1 MSAALSPA
9 LPLPGPLPGPRI
21 VRTLLA
27 ACPHTALPIGLA
39 EGGGIQAALDRRVG
53 DATVVVE
60 LVAGLCSRPEVLVEP
75 LRRSGSKACLL
86 VLCARRAAL
95 SEYRAWAARAGLDP
109 FRVDATHPGLVP
121 AHDSGEPDLARLAAL
136 LAAMATRLSVPLT
149 SGPRAR
155 RQRPRPARVS
165 RRALFALPVLPIAPA
180 ASIVADRCSAPRCAI
195 CLLACPTAAIVVGR
209 GGRMSVA
216 TDRCDGCGVC
226 VSACPADAV
235 DLPGFSLVEHEAL
248 LRELLRPPL
257 DSGSP
262 VPPGIVF
269 ACTSDIDLREVDAQ
283 PAALPDDWSVVNVAC
298 VSMVTVGWI
307 LQAIASGVPAVALL
321 PCTTPATLPL
331 GVLLRDRVEFC
342 QRLLSAV
349 GIPDADR
356 RVLLLPAEPA
366 AAFEELRGGQDA
378 QLTAARPRPS
388 GGPVDFP
395 DQVTLREPE
404 ATVAAL
410 RRLAPVPG
418 PVMTVSGLASPLG
431 RVRLDESACTSCG
444 ACVLVCPTGALAFD
458 RDAQGSALVL
468 DPGRCI
474 PDGYCA
480 AVCPEHALQ
489 VDPVVDFAAL
499 AHGPMVLKRN
509 ALVCRRCGAP
519 CSEQAMVRLVRDL
532 LPPGLGSYL
541 DDAAELC
548 AECVAGLML
557 EREAAL
563 VPPGDVIAVPLN
575 PGTARG
581 FAQVPVQPE
590 SLLRTAVL

>member
-1 MSAALSPA
+1 MSAALSLT
-9 LPLPGPLPGPRI
+9 LPLPGPLPGPGI

-53 DATVVVE
+53 EGTLVVE
-60 LVAGLCSRPEVLVEP
+60 VVAGLCSRPEVLVEP

-121 AHDSGEPDLARLAAL
+121 ARDSGEPDLVRLAAQ
-136 LAAMATRLSVPLT
+136 LAAMATRLSVPRP
-149 SGPRAR
+149 GPRAR

-165 RRALFALPVLPIAPA
+165 RRALFALPVLPIAPV

-235 DLPGFSLVEHEAL
+235 DLPGSSLVEHEAFL
-248 LRELLRPPL
+248 QELLRPSP
-257 DSGSP
+257 DSESS

-269 ACTSDIDLREVDAQ
+269 ACTSDIDLRDVQAQ
-283 PAALPDDWSVVNVAC
+283 PAAFPEDWSVVNVAC
-298 VSMVTVGWI
+298 VSMVTAGWI

-331 GVLLRDRVEFC
+331 GMLLRDRVEFC

-349 GIPDADR
+349 GIPDAER
-356 RVLLLPAEPA
+356 RVRLLPVDPA
-366 AAFEELRGGQDA
+366 AATVELRGGHDA
-378 QLTAARPRPS
+378 RLTAARPRPS
-388 GGPVDFP
+388 GGPVDLP

-418 PVMTVSGLASPLG
+418 PGMTVSGLASPLG
-431 RVRLDESACTSCG
+431 RVRLDEFACTSCG
-444 ACVLVCPTGALAFD
+444 ACVLVCPTGALALR
-458 RDAQGSALVL
+458 RDAHGSALVL

-489 VDPVVDFAAL
+489 MDPALDFAGL
-499 AHGPMVLKRN
+499 AHGPIVLKRN
-509 ALVCRRCGAP
+509 ELVCRRCGAP

-563 VPPGDVIAVPLN
+563 VPPGDVIAVPPN
-575 PGTARG
+575 PGTARA